1 MQTLFYKHSMHEA
14 AFETRQREREL
25 TEKAKKWRRGKRRI
39 FLAFLPPVSR
49 SDCSF
54 HAYFCASTHTHTHT
68 LGEERRQSHALFF
81 FLQDCIAGEEGE
93 RNERDGTKKE
103 GGGGKGKRKTVFGAF
118 PPRFSLL
125 SPSLPP
131 SVQIFISPL
140 ANCRPLS
147 STSYSNFPPK
157 KTRESIFKF
166 RLPL

>member
-1 MQTLFYKHSMHEA
+1 MKQLSKHAIE
-14 AFETRQREREL
+14 RERAYGESEKVEEGKEANFPSFSSSRL
-25 TEKAKKWRRGKRRI
+25 TVGLLLSRI
-39 FLAFLPPVSR
+39 LLCKLS
-49 SDCSF
+49 
-54 HAYFCASTHTHTHT
+54 HTHT

-103 GGGGKGKRKTVFGAF
+103 GGGGGKENEKRSSAPFRL
-118 PPRFSLL
+118 PSPSLP
-125 SPSLPP
+125 PSLPP